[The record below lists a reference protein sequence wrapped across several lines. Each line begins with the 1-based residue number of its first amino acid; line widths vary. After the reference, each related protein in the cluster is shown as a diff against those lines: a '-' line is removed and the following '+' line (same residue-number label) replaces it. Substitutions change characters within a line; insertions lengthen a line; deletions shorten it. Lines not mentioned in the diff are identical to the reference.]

1 MTISA
6 VSTPTAA
13 PPANSNRQA
22 LGQADFLRLLTT
34 QLQQQDP
41 TEPVDNNQMIAQM
54 AQITSAAGIGEINA
68 MLQGITDRLDF
79 FLAAQFAP
87 QSPLNDA

>member
-1 MTISA
+1 MIISPTNP
-6 VSTPTAA
+6 SQLTPAA
-13 PPANSNRQA
+13 DPNRRS

-41 TEPVDNNQMIAQM
+41 TEPVDNTQMIAQM

-87 QSPLNDA
+87 QTPLNDA

>member
-1 MTISA
+1 MTVSPISTA
-6 VSTPTAA
+6 AATPT
-13 PPANSNRQA
+13 PSPTRQS

-87 QSPLNDA
+87 HPTLKDT

>member
-6 VSTPTAA
+6 VSTTATAA
-13 PPANSNRQA
+13 PAGSNRQA

-68 MLQGITDRLDF
+68 MLQGITDRIDF
-79 FLAAQFAP
+79 FLAAQFAAQP
-87 QSPLNDA
+87 QFDAP

>member
-6 VSTPTAA
+6 VSTAASA
-13 PPANSNRQA
+13 PPKNASRQS

-54 AQITSAAGIGEINA
+54 AQITSAAGISEINA
-68 MLQGITDRLDF
+68 TLQGITDRLDF
-79 FLAAQFAP
+79 ILATQLAAQP
-87 QSPLNDA
+87 KQDAA

>member
-1 MTISA
+1 MTVSPISNA
-6 VSTPTAA
+6 ATAA
-13 PPANSNRQA
+13 APSQTRQS

-54 AQITSAAGIGEINA
+54 AQITSAAGIGETNA

-79 FLAAQFAP
+79 FLAAQFAAQP
-87 QSPLNDA
+87 TQNGT

>member
-6 VSTPTAA
+6 VSTSSA
-13 PPANSNRQA
+13 PPSAGANRQA

-79 FLAAQFAP
+79 FLAAQFAAQP
-87 QSPLNDA
+87 TLNDT

>member
-1 MTISA
+1 MIISA
-6 VSTPTAA
+6 TSGPSQA
-13 PPANSNRQA
+13 PASSSRQA

-41 TEPVDNNQMIAQM
+41 TEPIDNNQMIAQM

-68 MLQGITDRLDF
+68 MLQWITDRLDF

-87 QSPLNDA
+87 QPPLNGT

>member
-1 MTISA
+1 MIIPATNLSA
-6 VSTPTAA
+6 TA
-13 PPANSNRQA
+13 PAADPNRRS

-41 TEPVDNNQMIAQM
+41 TEPVDNTQMIAQM

-87 QSPLNDA
+87 QPQQDAP